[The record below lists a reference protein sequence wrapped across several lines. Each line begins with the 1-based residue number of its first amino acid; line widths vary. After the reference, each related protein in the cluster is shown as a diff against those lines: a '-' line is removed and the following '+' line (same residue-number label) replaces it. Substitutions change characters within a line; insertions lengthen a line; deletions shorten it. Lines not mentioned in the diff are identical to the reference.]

1 MELTTLLGVIVGI
14 VAVVGAMIF
23 KGISFAVLLNPAA
36 IFVIFVGT
44 VATILNSF
52 PGENLKSL
60 GALFKILFTKQ
71 KMISEKEII
80 DLMADL
86 SETSKREGLLALEKK
101 VEEIPDPFIK
111 KGIRMV
117 IDGTEEDILE
127 EILESEIAAMEKRHE
142 TNASIF
148 SSAGM
153 YAPTLGVLGAVFGLI
168 AAMSHIDDTAKMAEA
183 IAAAFVATILG
194 IFTGYVLWNPFAKK
208 LKVKSQKEVML
219 KEMVIIGLMSIQ
231 QGDAPFMLKE
241 KLLAVLPASK
251 QAKITGGTDTES
263 KKDSKKDSKK
273 ESKKESEKE

>member
-1 MELTTLLGVIVGI
+1 MELTTIIGVVAGV

-23 KGISFAVLLNPAA
+23 KHISFGVLVNPAA

-44 VATILNSF
+44 AASVLNSF

-60 GALFKILFTKQ
+60 GKLFKILFTKQ
-71 KMISEKEII
+71 KLITELEII
-80 DLMADL
+80 EMMINL
-86 SETSKREGLLALEKK
+86 SSISKTGGLLALESKI
-101 VEEIPDPFIK
+101 EEISDPFIQ

-117 IDGTEEDILE
+117 VDGSEADTITDILE
-127 EILESEIAAMEKRHE
+127 AEITAMEKRHE

-148 SSAGM
+148 ASAGM

-168 AAMSHIDDTAKMAEA
+168 AAMSHIDDTEAMAEA

-208 LKVKSQKEVML
+208 LKVKSQNEVML
-219 KEMVIIGLMSIQ
+219 KGMVVEGLLSIQ
-231 QGDAPFMLKE
+231 RGDAPFMLKE

-251 QAKITGGTDTES
+251 QAKILEQL
-263 KKDSKKDSKK
+263 KK
-273 ESKKESEKE
+273 E